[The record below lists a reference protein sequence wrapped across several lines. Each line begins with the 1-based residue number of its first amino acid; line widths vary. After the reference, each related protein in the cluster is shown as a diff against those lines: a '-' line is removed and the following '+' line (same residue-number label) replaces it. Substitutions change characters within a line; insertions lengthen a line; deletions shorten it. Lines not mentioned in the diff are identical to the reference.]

1 MQLNILIFRN
11 GLNNRENFDLSK
23 SEREDLNCKDNEN
36 VLGKVKD
43 ELHSM
48 VMKEFLALNPKR
60 YVNMIQNFTK

>member
-48 VMKEFLALNPKR
+48 VMTEFLALNPKR